1 MPALPTILVAD
12 DVVENVRLLKN
23 LLQDLGNVVFARDG
37 AEALAQTQRH
47 KPDIVLLDVAMPEI
61 DGYEVCRRLKADP
74 ETQSIPVIFI
84 TAADAE
90 HDEAKGLA
98 LGAIDYIAKPFA
110 PAVVRARVQNQLA
123 LVKANAELRAA
134 NDALRKYKAAV
145 DCSSA
150 GIVITD
156 REALVEYVNEAFTGM
171 SGYPPG
177 EVLGQTPALLKA
189 FDPPGEAYEALVAA
203 IQSGKHW
210 RGELQTRRK
219 DGSLSWE
226 DIAVAPIADAAGNV
240 THFVAI
246 KSDINRRK
254 DMEEK
259 LRELAVTDPLTGVAN
274 RRRFMELGEQEYHRV
289 RRTREPLCLL
299 MIDIDHF
306 KRINDTR
313 GHPAGDAV
321 IRALAA
327 IAKQTVRSIDTVAR
341 LGGEEFGVLLPLT
354 DILGATELADRLR
367 EAVADTAVP
376 WENDPI
382 HFTAS
387 LGVAQVSPATRNF
400 DALMADADAA
410 LYRAKHGGRN
420 RVAVHEA
427 PSFKDDP
434 SAHKGATA

>member
-1 MPALPTILVAD
+1 MPAQPTILVAD

-37 AEALAQTQRH
+37 AEALVQIERH
-47 KPDIVLLDVAMPEI
+47 RPHIVLLDVAMPEV

-74 ETQSIPVIFI
+74 DTRSIPVIFI

-90 HDEAKGLA
+90 RDEAKGLA

-110 PAVVRARVQNQLA
+110 PAIVRARVQNQLA

-145 DCSSA
+145 DSSSA

-156 REALVEYVNEAFTGM
+156 RDALVEYVNEAFTGL
-171 SGYPPG
+171 SGYAPV

-203 IQSGKHW
+203 IQTGKSW

-226 DIAVAPIADAAGNV
+226 DIAVAPIADDAGNV

-246 KSDINRRK
+246 KSDINTRK
-254 DMEEK
+254 EMEEK
-259 LRELAVTDPLTGVAN
+259 LRELAVTDPLTGAAN
-274 RRRFMELGEQEYHRV
+274 RRRFMELGEQEFHRV
-289 RRTREPLCLL
+289 RRTHEPLCLL
-299 MIDIDHF
+299 MLDIDHF

-321 IRALAA
+321 IRALAT

-354 DILGATELADRLR
+354 DIHGAGELAERLR
-367 EAVADTAVP
+367 EVIAETPVP

-382 HFTAS
+382 GFTAS
-387 LGVAQVSPATRNF
+387 IGVAQLSDGTRNF

-420 RVAVHEA
+420 RVALHDV
-427 PSFKDDP
+427 SSDN
-434 SAHKGATA
+434 SSSQGATA